1 MAAPKTI
8 QDLINALQ
16 SAPQDKEGAFRVATW
31 RMVLEA
37 FQVMQDD
44 LQLLNNKLGII
55 DQKATRASETV
66 PDTEAIK
73 RAIKDDISK
82 ADAQK
87 ILF

>member
-8 QDLINALQ
+8 NELVAALR

-31 RMVLEA
+31 KMVLES
-37 FQVMQDD
+37 FLDMKEEISV
-44 LQLLNNKLGII
+44 LNQKLGIVE
-55 DQKATRASETV
+55 QTAKSAAESQ
-66 PDTEAIK
+66 PNTEAIK
-73 RAIKDDISK
+73 KAIKDDISK